1 MGVDLFSG
9 RNRVGLVKFICLTV
23 DRMLTLLL
31 VRNNPRGLL
40 PDDILLGD
48 FDTSTSKYDE
58 D

>member
-1 MGVDLFSG
+1 
-9 RNRVGLVKFICLTV
+9 
-23 DRMLTLLL
+23 MLTLLL